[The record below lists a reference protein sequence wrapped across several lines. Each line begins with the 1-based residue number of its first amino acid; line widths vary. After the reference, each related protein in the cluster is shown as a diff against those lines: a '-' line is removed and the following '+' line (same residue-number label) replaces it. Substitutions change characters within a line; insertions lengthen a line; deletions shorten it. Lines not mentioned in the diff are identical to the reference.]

1 MSLLSRQFP
10 AAGAQHS
17 GEAPALPHSPFASP
31 GAAPLPPAHVAGPAP
46 DSLPVVPPEPTS
58 IAESGLGQG
67 FLNDLVLKVVYFH
80 GNITAQQIAEVTRMP
95 FFGVLD
101 KVLEFLKLEEY
112 VDIIGAQGG
121 FGERS
126 FQYTLAGKGRVK
138 IHEVLARSQYAGA
151 APVPLDA
158 YIQMVARQAVGELVV
173 DTQAVRAA
181 FSHLVV
187 SDRMLDKIGPAAN
200 SARSLFLYGP
210 PGNGKTTI
218 AEGISHMLG
227 GYVLIPY
234 AVEVDGQII
243 KVYDPLNHKAVPMPA
258 TPEPEQRLG
267 PDGKPLPLPPQ
278 PDRRWVV
285 CRRPQVV
292 VGGELILEQLELIFD
307 PIAKVYEAPYQMKAN
322 GGLFLIDD
330 FGRQKCRPQDLL
342 NRWIVPLEKKIDY
355 LALQTGKKIQV
366 PFDVLIVFS
375 TNLSPQDL
383 VDDAFLRRIR
393 HKIEVPN
400 PAPDEYREI
409 FRRVAKAKGVQY
421 TDEGLR
427 YLILERYK
435 RDGRDL
441 RACHPRD
448 LCDQILDEAKY
459 RSIAPMMSRELIDRA
474 YEAYFVKLA

>member
-1 MSLLSRQFP
+1 MSFLSRQFAQSQAGQASQAP
-10 AAGAQHS
+10 AAAQPTAADA
-17 GEAPALPHSPFASP
+17 GLP
-31 GAAPLPPAHVAGPAP
+31 
-46 DSLPVVPPEPTS
+46 DIPPEPTS
-58 IAESGLGQG
+58 IADSGLSQG

-80 GNITAQQIAEVTRMP
+80 GNITAQKISEVTRLP
-95 FFGVLD
+95 FYGVLD

-126 FQYTLAGKGRVK
+126 FQYTIAAKGRIK
-138 IHEVLARSQYAGA
+138 IHEVISRSQYAGA
-151 APVPLDA
+151 APVPLEA
-158 YIQMVARQAVGELVV
+158 YIAMVERQAVGELVV
-173 DTQAVRAA
+173 DTQTVRDA
-181 FSHLVV
+181 FGHLVV

-218 AEGISHMLG
+218 AEGISNMLG

-243 KVYDPLNHKAVPMPA
+243 KVFDPLNHRPVPVPE
-258 TPEPEQRLG
+258 TPVVEQRVG
-267 PDGKPLPLPPQ
+267 FDGKPLPMPPQ

-285 CRRPQVV
+285 CKRPQVV

-307 PIAKVYEAPYQMKAN
+307 PISKVYEAPYQMKAN

-400 PAPDEYREI
+400 PGPDEYREI

-421 TDEGLR
+421 NDEGLR
-427 YLILERYK
+427 YLLIERYR
-435 RDGRDL
+435 RDSRDL

-459 RSIAPMMSRELIDRA
+459 RDIAPAMSRELIDRA
-474 YEAYFVKLA
+474 YDAYFVKLA